1 MVRDVPAQSKWTWLR
16 PVLSAEHGASITLAV
31 CFFLGVWFAGRW
43 NVNTSLALAVAVAGF
58 ELQLPLIRLLRRKQL
73 DPRLLIWT
81 ALYGIVTV
89 WSAVTLWQRVPAL
102 GRIYAVG
109 AAVLVINLYWVYRR
123 DQKSIPNELS
133 IFTGLCLALPFAYTA
148 TTGFMAQDLLGLW
161 LLCALVFSSAIFT
174 VRLRLFG
181 DRAAAQATVY
191 HLVALALIFLLVR
204 VNLLLPALA
213 WTFLIPLAKLVV
225 ILLWMD
231 RYRTL
236 KLTHIGLIETALAIL
251 FALWVGFAL
260 T

>member
-1 MVRDVPAQSKWTWLR
+1 MDSDRSAISIKTWLK
-16 PVLSAEHGASITLAV
+16 PVLSGEHGASISLAV

-43 NVNTSLALAVAVAGF
+43 NVNTTLALAAAVAGF
-58 ELQLPLIRLLRRKQL
+58 ELQMPLARLLRRRQL

-81 ALYGIVTV
+81 ALYGIVTIL
-89 WSAVTLWQRVPAL
+89 SALTLWLRVPTL

-109 AAVLVINLYWVYRR
+109 AAVLLINLFWVYRR

-148 TTGFMAQDLLGLW
+148 TTGVMAQDLLGLW
-161 LLCALVFSSAIFT
+161 LLCTLVFSSAIFT

-181 DRAAAQATVY
+181 DPAVAKATAY
-191 HLVALALIFLLVR
+191 HIVALALVFLLVQ
-204 VNLLLPALA
+204 VNLLPAALA
-213 WTFLIPLAKLVV
+213 WTFLIPLAKLVA

-231 RYRTL
+231 RYRRL

-251 FALWVGFAL
+251 FALWVGLAL

>member
-1 MVRDVPAQSKWTWLR
+1 MPAQSKWTWLR

-181 DRAAAQATVY
+181 DPAVTKATVY

-251 FALWVGFAL
+251 FALWVGWVLA
-260 T
+260 

>member
-1 MVRDVPAQSKWTWLR
+1 MNNDLSAKSKRTWFK
-16 PVLSAEHGASITLAV
+16 PVLSGEHGASISLAV

-43 NVNTSLALAVAVAGF
+43 NGNTSLALAAAVAGF
-58 ELQLPLIRLLRRKQL
+58 ELQLPLVRLLRRKRL
-73 DPRLLIWT
+73 DPRLIIWT
-81 ALYGIVTV
+81 ILYGIVTV
-89 WSAVTLWQRVPAL
+89 SSALTLWLRVPAL

-109 AAVLVINLYWVYRR
+109 AAVLLINLFWVYRG

-161 LLCALVFSSAIFT
+161 LLCTLVFSSAIFT

-181 DRAAAQATVY
+181 DPAVTKATVY
-191 HLVALALIFLLVR
+191 HIVALAMVFLLVR
-204 VNLLLPALA
+204 VNLLPPALA

-231 RYRTL
+231 RYRRL
-236 KLTHIGLIETALAIL
+236 KLTHIGLIETALAII
-251 FALWVGFAL
+251 FALWMGFVL